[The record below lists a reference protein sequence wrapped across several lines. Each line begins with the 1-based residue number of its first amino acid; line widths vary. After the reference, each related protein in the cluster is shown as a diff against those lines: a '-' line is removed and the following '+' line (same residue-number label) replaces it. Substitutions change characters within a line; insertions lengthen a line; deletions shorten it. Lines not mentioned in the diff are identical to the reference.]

1 MKKILFL
8 ILALLITFSSA
19 IAQSRSSTD
28 VYVKGYTRKDGTY
41 VQPHYRSAPN
51 YTNRDNFSTK
61 GNINPYT
68 GKKGTVDPDNKYL
81 NSNYSYSGG
90 SNYGGYYEP
99 SMIYYLPVSERKNNS
114 GIAAGYFK
122 SFTGFGEGSAVQLDI
137 YLRKFLIGFK
147 YSFDEIVEY
156 DKGLIETQAWLMTFG
171 NNIYKNLFYKI
182 GAGYRFE
189 SIDEYLRTKIYGNID
204 LSFGLTYPI
213 KISWFGIIP
222 EIYITPNG
230 SYGYG
235 ASIMF

>member
-1 MKKILFL
+1 MKKFLFL
-8 ILALLITFSSA
+8 FLALLITFSSA
-19 IAQSRSSTD
+19 IAQIKSSSD
-28 VYVKGYTRKDGTY
+28 VYVRGYTRKDGTY

-68 GKKGTVDPDNKYL
+68 GKKGTVDPDNNYL
-81 NSNYSYSGG
+81 NSNNSYTGG
-90 SNYGGYYEP
+90 YNYGSYYEP

-114 GIAAGYFK
+114 GIAVGYLK
-122 SFTGFGEGSAVQLDI
+122 SFTEFGGGSAAQLDI

-147 YSFDEIVEY
+147 FSFDEIVEY
-156 DKGLIETQAWLMTFG
+156 DKGFIDTQAWIVTFG

-182 GAGYRFE
+182 GVGYRFE
-189 SIDEYLRTKIYGNID
+189 SIDAYLRNKSYDNVD